1 MLSTRPETAPAR
13 RVSPAPLAFD
23 QITLSVLRARLA
35 QQRYVLAL
43 GLIPG
48 PQRRLVYDYIVETAL
63 EGGMMAGDAQVPGT
77 PAAYADPVAEA
88 VLEEL
93 LPTVSAIFG
102 RDLVPTN
109 SYLRLYKRGDKL
121 AKHIDRPGC
130 ECSVSVC
137 FGYEPDE
144 QPWAFHV
151 QSPGSAESEGVLMRP
166 GDGVLY
172 YGSECPHWR
181 EAYAGERLAQ
191 VFFHYVDKVGGNAE
205 WAYDKR
211 GGVV

>member
-1 MLSTRPETAPAR
+1 MLSHRPEPAPAPSA
-13 RVSPAPLAFD
+13 SPIPAFD
-23 QITLSVLRARLA
+23 PITRAVLRDKLARQRYALVLGLVPEPACSMVYEHIVRLA
-35 QQRYVLAL
+35 S
-43 GLIPG
+43 
-48 PQRRLVYDYIVETAL
+48 
-63 EGGMMAGDAQVPGT
+63 GGTMMAGDAQVPGT

-93 LPTVSAIFG
+93 LPTVSALFG

-144 QPWAFHV
+144 PWAFHV
-151 QSPGSAESEGVLMRP
+151 QSPGSDKAEGVLMRP

-181 EAYAGERLAQ
+181 EPYAGEQLAQ
-191 VFFHYVDKVGGNAE
+191 VFFHYVDRAGENAE

-211 GGVV
+211 GGQMG

>member
-1 MLSTRPETAPAR
+1 MLSTRPEF
-13 RVSPAPLAFD
+13 VSPRVASALLPAFD
-23 QITLSVLRARLA
+23 PITRANLRAQLARQRYALVLGLVPDPACRMVYEHIVRLA
-35 QQRYVLAL
+35 Q
-43 GLIPG
+43 
-48 PQRRLVYDYIVETAL
+48 
-63 EGGMMAGDAQVPGT
+63 GGSMMAGDVQVPNT
-77 PAAYADPVAEA
+77 PTAYADPVAEL

-121 AKHIDRPGC
+121 AKHVDRPGC

-144 QPWAFHV
+144 PWAFHV

-211 GGVV
+211 GRMG

>member
-1 MLSTRPETAPAR
+1 MLSYQPEIAPAR
-13 RVSPAPLAFD
+13 PSSPIPAFD
-23 QITLSVLRARLA
+23 PITRANLRAQLARQRYALVLGLVPDPACRMVYDHIVRLA
-35 QQRYVLAL
+35 Q
-43 GLIPG
+43 G
-48 PQRRLVYDYIVETAL
+48 
-63 EGGMMAGDAQVPGT
+63 GGMMAGDAQVPNT
-77 PAAYADPVAEA
+77 PAAYADPVAEL

-137 FGYEPDE
+137 FGYEPADE
-144 QPWAFHV
+144 PWAFHV
-151 QSPGSAESEGVLMRP
+151 QSPGSDKAEGVLMRP

-181 EAYAGERLAQ
+181 EPYAGEQLAQ
-191 VFFHYVDKVGGNAE
+191 VFFHYVDRTGENAE

-211 GGVV
+211 AGRTD

>member
-1 MLSTRPETAPAR
+1 
-13 RVSPAPLAFD
+13 LAFD
-23 QITLSVLRARLA
+23 QITSSVLRARLA
-35 QQRYVLAL
+35 KQRYVLAL
-43 GLIPG
+43 GLIPN

-63 EGGMMAGDAQVPGT
+63 EGGMMAGDAQVPNT

-121 AKHIDRPGC
+121 AKHVDRPGC

-137 FGYEPDE
+137 FGYEPDAALGL
-144 QPWAFHV
+144 P
-151 QSPGSAESEGVLMRP
+151 RP
-166 GDGVLY
+166 EPRERRGRGR
-172 YGSECPHWR
+172 PHAPR
-181 EAYAGERLAQ
+181 RRRALLRQRVPALARGLRGRAAGQ

-211 GGVV
+211 GRGV